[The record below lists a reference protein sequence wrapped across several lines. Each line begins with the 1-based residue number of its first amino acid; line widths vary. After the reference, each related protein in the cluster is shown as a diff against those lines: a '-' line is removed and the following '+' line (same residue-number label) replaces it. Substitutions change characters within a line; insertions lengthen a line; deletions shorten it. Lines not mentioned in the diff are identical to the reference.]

1 MMSDVLL
8 NHLRGERLVLAP
20 ELLLTADGPAAEQ
33 ALVVEGSRIVYA
45 GPRAGL
51 PAADAAHAQTLP
63 AHAIVPGF
71 VDAHTHLAQTF
82 GKLLIGGEPA
92 QIWRRLWLP
101 MEAALDEEGDYVSAK
116 WQLLEQ
122 LRGGFTGVVN
132 YSLGD
137 ARRNAA
143 VHRAALEVGV
153 RLRSS
158 TGLDE
163 VGIDA
168 GPEGSQ
174 VPLSRILERI
184 DEHIE
189 QVSPYPLIYPSVSA
203 SSFYGNRPET
213 LARLSEYARSRKIL
227 LQIHAN
233 EHFPEVH
240 ESILRYGKRP
250 LELLAAH
257 GVLGPHVLIHHATLV
272 TDSEVELLR
281 RTGTA
286 VAYNPVASEWKGNAV
301 APALAFAA
309 HGVRFG
315 LGSDNTR
322 FDGFRTLDAAEHA
335 QRLVYG
341 LPVSDFSA
349 GAGWTWVDA
358 ITRGGADAAGF
369 EGVGTLAQGQA
380 ADFLILDM
388 ERPETAVSW
397 DFEWE
402 LVRYYSR
409 EQIAYVVVAGK
420 PVLAFG
426 QPIDWDAR
434 AFVQRYRELGRRIG
448 SAPGITRLHG
458 SSQGYRTK
466 RGSLRADER
475 NLP

>member
-1 MMSDVLL
+1 M
-8 NHLRGERLVLAP
+8 
-20 ELLLTADGPAAEQ
+20 
-33 ALVVEGSRIVYA
+33 VEGSTITYA
-45 GPRAGL
+45 GPLAGL
-51 PAADAAHAQTLP
+51 PP
-63 AHAIVPGF
+63 AEVAEVRKLSGQAIVPGF

-82 GKLLIGGEPA
+82 GKILIGGEPA

-101 MEAALDEEGDYVSAK
+101 MEAGLDEEGDYISAK
-116 WQLLEQ
+116 WQLFEQ
-122 LRGGFTGVVN
+122 LRGGHTGVVN

-143 VHRAALEVGV
+143 VHRAASEVGI

-163 VGIDA
+163 FSVDA
-168 GPEGSQ
+168 APSGERQ
-174 VPLSRILERI
+174 PLSRILERI
-184 DEHIE
+184 HEHIE
-189 QVSPYPLIYPSVSA
+189 QVAPFPLISPSVSA

-213 LARLSEYARSRKIL
+213 LAAISEFARSKNIL

-250 LELLAAH
+250 IELLADS

-272 TDSEVELLR
+272 TGREVELLA
-281 RTGTA
+281 RTRTA

-315 LGSDNTR
+315 LGYDNTR

-335 QRLVYG
+335 QRLVHG

-358 ITRGGADAAGF
+358 ISRGGADVAGF
-369 EGVGTLAQGQA
+369 DDVGSLAAGQA
-380 ADFLILDM
+380 ADYLILDM
-388 ERPETAVSW
+388 DRPETAISW

-402 LVRYYSR
+402 LVRYYAR
-409 EQIAYVVVAGK
+409 DQISFVIVAGK
-420 PVLAFG
+420 PVLAAG
-426 QPIDWDAR
+426 QPVDWDGR
-434 AFVQRYRELGRRIG
+434 AFVRAYREHGRRIG
-448 SAPGITRLHG
+448 AAPGIQRVHG
-458 SSQGYRTK
+458 SSHGYRAK
-466 RGSLRADER
+466 RA
-475 NLP
+475 P

>member
-1 MMSDVLL
+1 MSVDGLL
-8 NHLRGERLVLAP
+8 DYLRGEKVVLAP
-20 ELLLTADGPAAEQ
+20 EILLTPDGPATEQ
-33 ALVVEGSRIVYA
+33 ALVVDGAAITYA
-45 GPRAGL
+45 GPLAALPSSDATRARQLRG
-51 PAADAAHAQTLP
+51 
-63 AHAIVPGF
+63 HAIVPGF

-82 GKLLIGGEPA
+82 GKILIGGEPA

-101 MEAALDEEGDYVSAK
+101 MEAGLDEEGDYVSAK

-122 LRGGFTGVVN
+122 LRGGFTSVVN

-143 VHRAALEVGV
+143 VHRAAVEAGV

-163 VGIDA
+163 LPMDA
-168 GPEGSQ
+168 GPDAQ
-174 VPLSRILERI
+174 PQPLERI
-184 DEHIE
+184 FERIQEHIE
-189 QVSPYPLIYPSVSA
+189 EVAPYPLISPSVSA

-213 LARLSEYARSRKIL
+213 LAAVSEFARSRGIL
-227 LQIHAN
+227 FQLHAN

-250 LELLAAH
+250 IELLAEH

-272 TDSEVELLR
+272 TEREVDLLAQSR
-281 RTGTA
+281 TA

-301 APALAFAA
+301 APALSFAA

-335 QRLVYG
+335 QRLVHG

-358 ITRGGADAAGF
+358 ISRGGADAAGF
-369 EGVGTLAQGQA
+369 HDVGSLAAGQA

-402 LVRYYSR
+402 LVRYYAR
-409 EQIAYVVVAGK
+409 DQIAYVVVAGK
-420 PVLAFG
+420 PVLAAG
-426 QPIDWDAR
+426 QPTEWDGPE
-434 AFVQRYRELGRRIG
+434 FVRKYREHGRRIG
-448 SAPGITRLHG
+448 SLPGIQRVHG
-458 SSQGYRTK
+458 SSHRYRAK
-466 RGSLRADER
+466 RGGA
-475 NLP
+475 